1 MLTSIFDLKQDPL
14 MLNRLGI
21 PGHLRDSLGIQCD
34 DEDSKQRFMDLLLS
48 VRTGAGDYNIKD
60 LVDEKLRIQ
69 IGEETYY
76 IYQRPSDVS
85 EEDWKEFCEIICEAG
100 YVMETPDYNVTPRK
114 QIVAIDHIMFEAIT
128 RYAGESYLSFNDRTS
143 RGVWVNSIDGK
154 NKILLG
160 GYYTGLHTYEV
171 ASEFEEYNRKRTA
184 EPTNKS
190 SVIFK
195 VLGTFRKLG
204 LDNFNEIDNMV
215 NDVNDLSVKNMAKIV
230 DLAFETERNSRL
242 LTRISTLHEI
252 NEIYK
257 LFV

>member
-1 MLTSIFDLKQDPL
+1 MLTSIFDLKQDQL
-14 MLNRLGI
+14 MLNHLGI
-21 PGHLRDSLGIQCD
+21 PRRLQDSLGIQCNN
-34 DEDSKQRFMDLLLS
+34 EDSKQRFMDLLLC

-60 LVDEKLRIQ
+60 MVDEKLKIQ
-69 IGEETYY
+69 IGEEVYY

-114 QIVAIDHIMFEAIT
+114 QIVAIDYIMFEAML
-128 RYAGESYLSFNDRTS
+128 RYDGENYLNYNKRTS
-143 RGVWVNSIDGK
+143 HGVWVNNIDEK

-160 GYYTGLHTYEV
+160 GYYTGLHAYEV

-184 EPTNKS
+184 EPTNKN
-190 SVIFK
+190 SVVYK
-195 VLGTFRKLG
+195 VIEIFRKLG
-204 LDNFNEIDNMV
+204 LDNRDEIETMIK
-215 NDVNDLSVKNMAKIV
+215 DVNHLSVKNMAKIV
-230 DLAFETERNSRL
+230 NLAYLTARNNRL